1 MLSIEDLSNDTAL
14 DDVNPQALAQASSE
28 RLLAVLKDN
37 PWGLSTKGLTAA
49 QTARQMMSIKNGLH
63 SRIPITCKGD
73 NCPYSTTCQL
83 VPYDLAPVGEPCPRE
98 IAMVET
104 LVQGYYSD
112 FELDEMSFTDRSLVN
127 EIVFLDIMLE
137 RCKGLMSKE
146 GVPISEVVIGLS
158 EHGDEIRQEQVSK
171 AWEAYEKI
179 TKRKDQKLQLLART
193 RNVVDKTKE
202 DNHESMMQVIM
213 QNITEDDLKAFKKN
227 NVQTI
232 DVSVNDVG

>member
-1 MLSIEDLSNDTAL
+1 MLTLEDIENDERIAE
-14 DDVNPQALAQASSE
+14 NPQSLVAQRSTQ
-28 RLLAVLKDN
+28 LLDVLKDN
-37 PWGLSTKGLTAA
+37 PWGLSMKGQTAA
-49 QTARQMMSIKNGLH
+49 EAARKMITIKHGLH

-73 NCPYSTTCQL
+73 SCPYSTTCQL
-83 VPYDLAPVGEPCPRE
+83 LPYDLAPVGEYCPRE
-98 IAMVET
+98 IAMVEA

-137 RCKGLMSKE
+137 RCKGIMAKE
-146 GVPISEVVIGLS
+146 GVPVSEVVIGLS

-193 RNVVDKTKE
+193 RNVTDHTKE
-202 DNHESMMQVIM
+202 EEKVSIMQVIA
-213 QNITEDDLKAFKKN
+213 QNITEEDLKALRPRKE
-227 NVQTI
+227 TI
-232 DVSVNDVG
+232 TISNGVN